1 MTCYKL
7 PKDLCDKL
15 TSVLIQFWW
24 SSDANHRK
32 ISWGKLCRRK
42 EEGGL
47 GFHDISSFNQALLG
61 KQAWRIWSRPSYA
74 WRSIIHGRELLKE
87 GLVMRIG
94 NGEQTSVWMDKWI
107 IDGVARE
114 PHYRQDAVV
123 DLTLKVSSLPLKP
136 LGLITSWNAVRRL

>member
-1 MTCYKL
+1 
-7 PKDLCDKL
+7 
-15 TSVLIQFWW
+15 
-24 SSDANHRK
+24 
-32 ISWGKLCRRK
+32 
-42 EEGGL
+42 
-47 GFHDISSFNQALLG
+47 
-61 KQAWRIWSRPSYA
+61 
-74 WRSIIHGRELLKE
+74 
-87 GLVMRIG
+87 MRIG